1 MAISEDTGNQPVA
14 VHSATKT
21 ATTASFSPQA
31 NTLLVVCVAVD
42 GPTSGATTVAVSDSL
57 SGSWSLLKRQNTIS
71 ASALGG
77 SSEVWCQ
84 YFASAPGSMT
94 VTAAWSTGSNGG
106 NLVVRS
112 LLGAASTQ
120 TGATGGTGG
129 AVVAPS
135 ATLTPTQIGSWVY
148 GACLDYTTNAS
159 MTALGTT
166 SLIDQFQDATNGDT
180 WAAFKGAASTSS
192 LSSTTYGFSNA
203 NTAYN
208 TAAAEILA
216 ASAAA
221 VPPSPLIV
229 GQAVRRASLW

>member
-1 MAISEDTGNQPVA
+1 MAISEDTANQPVA
-14 VHSATKT
+14 VHSTTKT

-57 SGSWSLLKRQNTIS
+57 SGSWTLLKRQNTIS

-77 SSEVWCQ
+77 SAEVWCQ

-94 VTAAWSTGSNGG
+94 VTAAWSTGLNAG

-112 LLGAASTQ
+112 LLGAASSQ

-166 SLIDQFQDATNGDT
+166 SLIDQFQDSTNGDT
-180 WAAFKGAASTSS
+180 WAVFKGAASTSS

-216 ASAAA
+216 ASAA
-221 VPPSPLIV
+221 VTPPPPVII
-229 GQAVRRASLW
+229 GQAVGRASLW